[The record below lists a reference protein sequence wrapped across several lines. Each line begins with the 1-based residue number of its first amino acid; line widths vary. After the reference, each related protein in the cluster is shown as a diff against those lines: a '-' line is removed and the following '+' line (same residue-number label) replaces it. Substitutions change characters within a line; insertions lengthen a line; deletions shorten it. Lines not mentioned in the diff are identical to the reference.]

1 VALAIGLSVLT
12 FRYPDKLWPG
22 LAACAQT
29 LVVAFSATRLLEFPL
44 SETAYL
50 TMLNVSSFAVALAL
64 AGGTWASRWY
74 RKPADEWDDA
84 AERLGVA

>member
-1 VALAIGLSVLT
+1 
-12 FRYPDKLWPG
+12 
-22 LAACAQT
+22 
-29 LVVAFSATRLLEFPL
+29 VAFSATRLLEFPL